1 MAKVAKSL
9 DANTFQFFT
18 RNPRGCKAKPIDPKD
33 IQAFESFCGEN
44 DIDIFLAHAPYTLNF
59 CAAKD
64 DIREFAIN
72 TLIDDLQRMENTP
85 HQMYNI
91 HPGSHVSQG
100 AKVGIEKIADALN
113 QALSSDMTTTLL
125 LETMAGKGSEVG
137 KTFEEIS
144 EIIKRVNLSDKVGI
158 CLDTCHVWDAGYDI
172 KNNLD
177 GVIEEFDEIIGL
189 DRLKAIH
196 INDSKNDI
204 GSHKDRHEQIGKGY
218 IGSEAFKQII
228 NHPCLK
234 SLPFFLETP
243 HEKTEEY
250 SEEISFLRSVY
261 K

>member
-1 MAKVAKSL
+1 
-9 DANTFQFFT
+9 
-18 RNPRGCKAKPIDPKD
+18 
-33 IQAFESFCGEN
+33 
-44 DIDIFLAHAPYTLNF
+44 
-59 CAAKD
+59 
-64 DIREFAIN
+64 
-72 TLIDDLQRMENTP
+72 
-85 HQMYNI
+85 
-91 HPGSHVSQG
+91 
-100 AKVGIEKIADALN
+100 
-113 QALSSDMTTTLL
+113 
-125 LETMAGKGSEVG
+125 MAGKGSEVG
-137 KTFEEIS
+137 RTFEEIS

-196 INDSKNDI
+196 INDSKNEL

-250 SEEISFLRSVY
+250 CEEISFLRSVY